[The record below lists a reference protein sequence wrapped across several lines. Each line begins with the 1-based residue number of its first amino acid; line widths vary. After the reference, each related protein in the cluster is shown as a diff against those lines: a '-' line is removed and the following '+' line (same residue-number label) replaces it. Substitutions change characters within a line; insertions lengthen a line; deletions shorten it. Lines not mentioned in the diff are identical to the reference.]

1 MGNILEGI
9 KMALSINGLLLNI
22 VGVFVGIIFGAV
34 PGLSSIMAIALFL
47 PFTFGMSS
55 ASSMSLLIGLYIG
68 SVSGGLI
75 SAILLN
81 ISGTANSIAT
91 TFEGYPMAK
100 KGEGGK
106 AISNGIIFSFL
117 GGLFSMIILFF
128 VSPILSDIAI
138 QFTPFDYFAIVIFS
152 LTMMVSLSGGSIL
165 KGLMSGLLG
174 MTFTFVG
181 MAPIDAVPRFTF
193 GSTALLGG
201 FSLLPFM
208 LGTFAVTEVIALAE
222 TVGHEMKGEIISN
235 KLDNLRISFDDIK
248 SQFKNFIRS
257 SFIGTGIGILPGIGG
272 GVANLLAYSVAKNRS
287 KHPEEFGTGILDGI
301 VASESANNASI
312 GGAMIPLLSLGIPGD
327 ATTALLIGGFIIHG
341 VTPGPLLIMQQPT
354 LVYSIFATLIIA
366 NIIMLI
372 LEFASLRLFIKLFN
386 IQKAILLPVIL
397 TICVVGAFGNNNRVF
412 DVILMFIFGIIAYFL
427 KKFEY
432 PIAPM
437 VIGFILS
444 PLLESN
450 FRRALM
456 YSNGDLVAFI
466 SKPLPVIMF
475 IISIISLFFPLIKN
489 HREKARKIKEYHS
502 QKEIVGSN
510 CK

>member
-81 ISGTANSIAT
+81 IPGTANSIAT

-152 LTMMVSLSGGSIL
+152 LTMMASLSGGSIL

-287 KHPEEFGTGILDGI
+287 KHPEKFGTGILDGI

>member
-81 ISGTANSIAT
+81 IPGTANSIAT

-152 LTMMVSLSGGSIL
+152 LTMMASLSGGSIL

-181 MAPIDAVPRFTF
+181 MAPIDVVPRFTF

-257 SFIGTGIGILPGIGG
+257 SFI
-272 GVANLLAYSVAKNRS
+272 
-287 KHPEEFGTGILDGI
+287 GTGILDGI